1 MSVAFSIGRHATSVR
16 CQCSTQLWTAARLTA
31 AFAATVLGLI
41 IITFVIGRVIP
52 IDPVLTIVGERA
64 PQDVYQK
71 TYLELGLDKPLAVQF
86 WIYLRNVLG
95 GDFGTSV
102 FSGHSVLADLL
113 RVFPATVEL
122 ATLAMI
128 IGIVLGIPLGI
139 IAACYARRWPDDI
152 IRIVSLFGHSMP
164 IFWLGII
171 GLQLF
176 YGYLGWV
183 GGPGRLDIAY
193 TGLVEP
199 VTGSILIDSLVA
211 GDFDVFRN
219 ALSHICLPALLLGY
233 HSVAYIARMTR
244 SLMLAQLGQEYVL
257 TARAKGV
264 TRMGV
269 VLRHAFRNV
278 IGPLATVMALTYGSL
293 LEGAVLTETVFSW
306 PGLGLYMKNALFNAD
321 MNAILGATLVI
332 GTVYIALNLMSDLV
346 AVLSDPRRG

>member
-1 MSVAFSIGRHATSVR
+1 MSVALSIGRRATAVR
-16 CQCSTQLWTAARLTA
+16 VPWGAPLWAVARLIL

-41 IITFVIGRVIP
+41 VVTFVIGRVIP
-52 IDPVLTIVGERA
+52 IDPVLAIVGERA
-64 PQDVYQK
+64 PEDVYQK
-71 TYLELGLDKPLAVQF
+71 AYLELGLDKPLIVQF

-102 FSGHSVLADLL
+102 FSGHSVLTDLL

-122 ATLAMI
+122 ATLAMF
-128 IGIVLGIPLGI
+128 IGIVLGVPLGVV
-139 IAACYARRWPDDI
+139 AASYARRWPDDI

-171 GLQLF
+171 GLQVF

-193 TGLVEP
+193 TGLVKQ

-211 GDFDVFRN
+211 GNFGVFRN
-219 ALSHICLPALLLGY
+219 AVSHICLPALLLGY

-257 TARAKGV
+257 TARAKGIAR
-264 TRMGV
+264 TGV
-269 VLRHAFRNV
+269 VLRHAFRNI
-278 IGPLATVMALTYGSL
+278 IGPLATVIALTYGSL

-346 AVLSDPRRG
+346 TVLADPRRE